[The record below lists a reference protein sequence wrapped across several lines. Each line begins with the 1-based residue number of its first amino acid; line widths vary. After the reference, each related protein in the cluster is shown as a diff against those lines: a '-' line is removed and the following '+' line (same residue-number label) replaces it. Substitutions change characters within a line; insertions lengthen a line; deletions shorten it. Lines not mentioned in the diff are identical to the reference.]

1 MLCSLTIKVLCLA
14 CSPAWGP
21 LQWWFEGAALTFL
34 EVLLGRCLE
43 MLKHRPQSSRSVF
56 IPSEDRVL
64 KVFKLKIQLSGCSKN
79 TKLSFGG
86 GSPRILAVEKVV
98 LGEGC
103 SSLPSSLHIEEGS
116 CRILAGILQGLRHGV
131 THCNVSLYVGQ
142 AVVMIST
149 RIWSMWLMWVH

>member
-21 LQWWFEGAALTFL
+21 LQWWLEGAAQ
-34 EVLLGRCLE
+34 LE
-43 MLKHRPQSSRSVF
+43 MLKHPQSSRSEF
-56 IPSEDRVL
+56 IPSEDRVF
-64 KVFKLKIQLSGCSKN
+64 KVFKLKIQVSGCSKN

-116 CRILAGILQGLRHGV
+116 CRILAVILQGPRHGV
-131 THCNVSLYVGQ
+131 THCNVSLYIGQ

>member
-1 MLCSLTIKVLCLA
+1 MLCLLNIKVLCLA

-86 GSPRILAVEKVV
+86 GSPQILAVERLC
-98 LGEGC
+98 LGRAAPPCHHPFALRRAPVGF
-103 SSLPSSLHIEEGS
+103 
-116 CRILAGILQGLRHGV
+116 LQGFYRGQDTELHTV
-131 THCNVSLYVGQ
+131 MSL
-142 AVVMIST
+142 ST
-149 RIWSMWLMWVH
+149 LAKPW